1 MIQLPKSLEHRLIEA
16 VKAVEKELK
25 MPYINTVEQYGIEQG
40 IEKGIE
46 KQREKTAR
54 NMVLQTEL
62 NDQTIAAI
70 TELSIQ
76 EVAQLR
82 LKLKK
87 QQTGSDLN

>member
-16 VKAVEKELK
+16 VKAVEKELE
-25 MPYINTVEQYGIEQG
+25 MPYINTVEQYG

-54 NMVLQTEL
+54 NMVMQTEL

-82 LKLKK
+82 LKLNK
-87 QQTGSDLN
+87 

>member
-16 VKAVEKELK
+16 VKAVEKELE
-25 MPYINTVEQYGIEQG
+25 MPYINTVEQYGIEQGIEQG

-54 NMVLQTEL
+54 NMVMQTEL

-82 LKLKK
+82 LKLNK
-87 QQTGSDLN
+87 

>member
-1 MIQLPKSLEHRLIEA
+1 MGGCQPPHI
-16 VKAVEKELK
+16 
-25 MPYINTVEQYGIEQG
+25 EQYGIEQG

-82 LKLKK
+82 LKLNK
-87 QQTGSDLN
+87 